1 MSDNP
6 VDTRDGSTVGAK
18 KLLARAAAADVRA
31 FHALMIAVDDFF
43 LPEDSRLDER
53 TRSALAV
60 LLRRLVETVEA
71 EIREHGARLLGA
83 SGESVLAAELG
94 DARHPVLARLA
105 KSGLL
110 RDPEL
115 MAELIARV
123 RQELLGNALPMQ
135 GAVDPERPSLI
146 NRFVQHPD
154 RVVAAGAMAVL
165 IAESRRRG
173 GPDSGQLSQTELPA
187 ELHHRLIWWVAAA
200 LRERVVESV
209 TERVVAGVDAL
220 DSTQLDK
227 ALSDAAQR
235 SLSAYDEGDRLEA
248 TAMRFAAAIDAQP
261 GELPMLLVESLGDRR
276 IVLFTALLAHALG
289 VSYALARDVAVDPAG
304 DRLWLALRA
313 LDLTRDTVAKVGY
326 ALCEADP
333 RRDLESFADTLD
345 AIAAIDSSDA
355 RAALAPMKLH
365 PDYRAAVIA
374 LGRAGGGA

>member
-6 VDTRDGSTVGAK
+6 VDTRDGPTVGAK

-31 FHALMIAVDDFF
+31 SQALKIAVDDFF

-60 LLRRLVETVEA
+60 LLRSLVETVEA
-71 EIREHGARLLGA
+71 EIREHGVRLLGA
-83 SGESVLAAELG
+83 RGESALATKLG
-94 DARHPVLARLA
+94 DDSVPVLARLS

-115 MAELIARV
+115 MDELIARV

-173 GPDSGQLSQTELPA
+173 SPESGQLSQTELPA

-200 LRERVVESV
+200 LRERVAEGVEG
-209 TERVVAGVDAL
+209 GVDP
-220 DSTQLDK
+220 LDK

-235 SLSAYDEGDRLEA
+235 SLTAYDEGDRLEA

-261 GELPMLLVESLGDRR
+261 GELPNLLVESLGDRR

-289 VSYALARDVAVDPAG
+289 VGYSLARDIVVDPAG

-333 RRDLESFADTLD
+333 RRDLENFADMLD
-345 AIAAIDSSDA
+345 AIASIDSGEA
-355 RAALAPMKLH
+355 RTALAPMKLH
-365 PDYRAAVIA
+365 PDYRAAVLA
-374 LGRAGGGA
+374 LGRTGGGA